1 MKSKLTTMVKAA
13 IGLTAL
19 AGSQVAQAQQCLNQ
33 DDLAEAVV
41 YLVPVLGASF
51 KAKCGPSLSSDGFV
65 ADGLDTMIARFE
77 PLQAGAFPAA
87 LRVLAVFA
95 SRDES
100 AQEMLALTQGLP
112 PEALQ
117 PLVDALI
124 AGEFNKSIKLSDCAN
139 IERGVSLLAPLPPE
153 NVGGLVSFLMDVSG
167 VKNPTVCA
175 YRPAP

>member
-13 IGLTAL
+13 IGLAAL
-19 AGSQVAQAQQCLNQ
+19 AGSQVAQAQQCVDQ

-41 YLVPVLGASF
+41 YFVPVLGASL
-51 KAKCGPSLSSDGFV
+51 KAKCAPSLSSDGFV
-65 ADGLDTMIARFE
+65 ANGLDRMIAKFE

-87 LRVLAVFA
+87 MRILAIFA

-100 AQEMLALTQGLP
+100 AQEMLALTEGLP

-117 PLVDALI
+117 PLVDAVI
-124 AGEFNKSIKLSDCAN
+124 AGEFNKGLKVSDCAN